1 MKKFFVCFLVF
12 VLLFSMTGCQA
23 LIEQSGN
30 VANEFK
36 DVMKNAGEA
45 LVEGA
50 KEAAKDAVDEA
61 VDNAKNKIDDKID
74 QGKDKLDDVLGKD
87 DEEDTPQLP
96 QTGPVDDAESTPQLP
111 QTGPADDAEST
122 PQLPQTG
129 PTKDEEAT
137 PQPPQTGCNGT
148 TELTI
153 RYDANGGCNAPTNQ
167 TFEYNTKPKLSD
179 QLPQRPGYHF
189 VGWSRIKDSDVN
201 VFTPGKKTHSSLTVD
216 TTFYAL
222 WEKHENPLETPQP
235 EHGKHKYTVTKE
247 NQIAVSIHCSCGL
260 EVTDRTITKEEFA
273 YYYQDTMWVKRT
285 TDKEGK
291 YYILYKAQDVGPVAL
306 MFNTDFYKAPDDS
319 ARIDMLFNS
328 ADELAGIVSEVNGY
342 VADVGEFM
350 AEHQASDDIAE
361 EFFDEVGDATE
372 KVDNVTEKV
381 ALAVSIYNLSNSVKQ
396 MTTSEDEADAL
407 IGFVDTV
414 GFMISNTPL
423 DFYYEPMLD
432 VLKDGIK
439 LWKKCRDKEATF
451 HMILDKNVVNDNC
464 KTLDA
469 VFPGYAAE
477 FLFSCK
483 DGCRCD
489 NGESSCPFDN
499 GPTVNEVYLR
509 LADRESYAQIPKQVE
524 KELIVWYLAE
534 KSAHDLYQI
543 AGVTVDEYY
552 SMVK

>member
-23 LIEQSGN
+23 LMEQSGN

-61 VDNAKNKIDDKID
+61 VDEAKDKIND
-74 QGKDKLDDVLGKD
+74 KVEAGKDKLDDAFGKD
-87 DEEDTPQLP
+87 EDAKPMLP
-96 QTGPVDDAESTPQLP
+96 QTGPGST
-111 QTGPADDAEST
+111 A
-122 PQLPQTG
+122 
-129 PTKDEEAT
+129 PT
-137 PQPPQTGCNGT
+137 
-148 TELTI
+148 I
-153 RYDANGGCNAPTNQ
+153 HYDANGGCNAPADHTYERD
-167 TFEYNTKPKLSD
+167 TRPRLSN
-179 QLPQRPGYHF
+179 QLPLRPGYHF
-189 VGWSRIKDSDVN
+189 VGWSTEQNSEISV
-201 VFTPGKKTHSSLTVD
+201 TAPGKKTHNSFSGD
-216 TTFYAL
+216 ITFHAL
-222 WEKHENPLETPQP
+222 WEKHENPLTSTKILRYT
-235 EHGKHKYTVTKE
+235 HNYTVTKE
-247 NQIAVSIHCSCGL
+247 NDIAVSIRCSCGL
-260 EVTDRTITKEEFA
+260 EVTDRTISKSEFSHYYRDAFLWWLRAGKEDE
-273 YYYQDTMWVKRT
+273 YYT
-285 TDKEGK
+285 
-291 YYILYKAQDVGPVAL
+291 LYKAQDVGTIAL
-306 MFNTDFYKAPDDS
+306 MFNTDFYKDPDS
-319 ARIDMLFNS
+319 ADRVEYLFNT
-328 ADELAGIVSEVNGY
+328 ADELAGVVSEFNGY
-342 VADVGEFM
+342 VADV
-350 AEHQASDDIAE
+350 AEWMSENDEAADVAE
-361 EFFDEVGDATE
+361 DFFDDVLETTDTI
-372 KVDNVTEKV
+372 DNATEKV

-414 GFMISNTPL
+414 GFMISYTPL

-432 VLKDGIK
+432 VLKEGIT
-439 LWKKCRDKEATF
+439 LWKKCKDNQATF
-451 HMILDKNVVNDNC
+451 HMIMSEDVVNDTC